1 MSSLIKI
8 PLSISAYTMNMY
20 NPDIIW
26 ATKSKKRQILHS
38 LPFTFRGLLLPR
50 LERQGHPI
58 EGASK
63 GFNSA
68 LKQFFM
74 TSTLEIEE
82 KKCRGYGV
90 IWHFLMHGVIWG
102 ILIPSSAILW
112 KGQEARATNFWRQ
125 EMLNPCIFILKMSW
139 LVKTISMPFFLA
151 SFAFYI
157 RWERWILNPFLKS
170 RFTDDRDHN
179 RDDHLNNHHH
189 DLSNCARE

>member
-50 LERQGHPI
+50 LERQAHPI

-74 TSTLEIEE
+74 TSTLEIE
-82 KKCRGYGV
+82 K
-90 IWHFLMHGVIWG
+90 
-102 ILIPSSAILW
+102 
-112 KGQEARATNFWRQ
+112 
-125 EMLNPCIFILKMSW
+125 KMSRIW
-139 LVKTISMPFFLA
+139 CNLTFSYAWCNMGNFNPKQCNSLERARSTGNQLLELARNVKSLHFHIKNELTGQNHSNA
-151 SFAFYI
+151 SFF
-157 RWERWILNPFLKS
+157 
-170 RFTDDRDHN
+170 
-179 RDDHLNNHHH
+179 
-189 DLSNCARE
+189 C

>member
-74 TSTLEIEE
+74 TSTLEIEN
-82 KKCRGYGV
+82 CRGYGV

-112 KGQEARATNFWRQ
+112 KGQEARATNFWSWQ

-139 LVKTISMPFFLA
+139 LVKTIPMHLFLLVLLFI
-151 SFAFYI
+151 SDENDGF
-157 RWERWILNPFLKS
+157 WILF
-170 RFTDDRDHN
+170 
-179 RDDHLNNHHH
+179 
-189 DLSNCARE
+189 